1 MADHDD
7 AHAGLVHALDLDVHL
22 GHQRTGGVVHR
33 QAAGFRL
40 LAHRLRHAVRRV
52 DQGGA
57 GRHILQLLD
66 EDGALVA
73 QVVDHEAVVHHLV
86 ADIDR
91 GAVDFQRAL
100 DDGDGTVDAG
110 AETARVGQHDGLRHR
125 ISFSS

>member
-1 MADHDD
+1 M
-7 AHAGLVHALDLDVHL
+7 
-22 GHQRTGGVVHR
+22 
-33 QAAGFRL
+33 
-40 LAHRLRHAVRRV
+40 RHAVRRV

-57 GRHILQLLD
+57 GWHVLQLLD

-73 QVVDHEAVVHHLV
+73 QVVDHEAVMHHLV

-91 GAVDFQRAL
+91 GAVDFQRSL

-125 ISFSS
+125 DILQ